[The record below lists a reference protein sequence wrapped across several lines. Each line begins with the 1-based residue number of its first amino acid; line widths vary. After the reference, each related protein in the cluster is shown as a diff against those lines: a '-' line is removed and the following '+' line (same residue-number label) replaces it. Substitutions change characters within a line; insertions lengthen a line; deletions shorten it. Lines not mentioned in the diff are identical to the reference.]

1 MWCLETII
9 RLNEEAQAK
18 WLRDQLTKPTREPV
32 EQKTSETRLKVKV
45 G

>member
-9 RLNEEAQAK
+9 RMNQEAQAK
-18 WLRDQLTKPTREPV
+18 WLDQLPKEKREPV
-32 EQKTSETRLKVKV
+32 EQKTSENRLKVKV